1 MDHLASKNVSFLK
14 SAKNCQ
20 EVGFWVFWGGSCIF
34 SQNFENFGKIAPP
47 PNNTCPPWAGI
58 SGEKMTPAM
67 KSNPKKMEYWGRT
80 WHGCSFKII
89 KVPRSHYK
97 ITFRIEAFA
106 LQSTFGSD
114 FFLLF
119 FLVAWSLCG
128 GWRMPLPRRLGGV
141 SGPEAGNGKADI
153 VPFSKTFWHGH
164 PMPSPSEGLPSASFF
179 FFPFFATAVIWKH
192 RTITL
197 PVLSCPSSW
206 SRPGLAPAISCS
218 VSHSGFLFI
227 LSPCYGQKGAQILW
241 VTSALGTQKWKFSE
255 AVCLSR
261 TQSGSGTPVGVP
273 VLGSTPRAAPQTYN
287 EQDSLLCGNGNWNPS
302 PNGTL
307 SLVNV
312 YC

>member
-1 MDHLASKNVSFLK
+1 MS
-14 SAKNCQ
+14 
-20 EVGFWVFWGGSCIF
+20 VFWKVQKIAKRLAFGCFFGGGSCIF

-179 FFPFFATAVIWKH
+179 SFPF
-192 RTITL
+192 L
-197 PVLSCPSSW
+197 PLPSSE
-206 SRPGLAPAISCS
+206 STGPSLCLCFPALPAGRGLVWLPQSAVQCPIQAS
-218 VSHSGFLFI
+218 FLFCHPAMDRKE
-227 LSPCYGQKGAQILW
+227 LRFC
-241 VTSALGTQKWKFSE
+241 
-255 AVCLSR
+255 
-261 TQSGSGTPVGVP
+261 GSH
-273 VLGSTPRAAPQTYN
+273 QH
-287 EQDSLLCGNGNWNPS
+287 
-302 PNGTL
+302 
-307 SLVNV
+307 
-312 YC
+312 